1 MSLQDVASLCTLNEE
16 GEEGSCQGH
25 SASALPSLSGSLGS
39 YRCLTPYVI
48 PSLEEPAGVWSC
60 LGKENKGAP
69 LKSWIL
75 LLCEFE
81 ASPEVKS
88 LSNVNLIVYP
98 EIESHVPSPVG
109 F

>member
-1 MSLQDVASLCTLNEE
+1 MPDSIH
-16 GEEGSCQGH
+16 G
-25 SASALPSLSGSLGS
+25 
-39 YRCLTPYVI
+39 I

-88 LSNVNLIVYP
+88 LPNVNLIVYL
-98 EIESHVPSPVG
+98 EVG
-109 F
+109 KAISQVQ

>member
-1 MSLQDVASLCTLNEE
+1 MPDSIH
-16 GEEGSCQGH
+16 G
-25 SASALPSLSGSLGS
+25 
-39 YRCLTPYVI
+39 I
-48 PSLEEPAGVWSC
+48 PSLEEPAGVWSS

-88 LSNVNLIVYP
+88 LPDVNLIVDL
-98 EIESHVPSPVG
+98 EVG
-109 F
+109 KAMSQVQ

>member
-1 MSLQDVASLCTLNEE
+1 MSLQDVASLCTLNE
-16 GEEGSCQGH
+16 GRGSEGSCQGH
-25 SASALPSLSGSLGS
+25 SASALPS
-39 YRCLTPYVI
+39 CLESRLLQMPDSIRGI

-98 EIESHVPSPVG
+98 EIGKAMSQVQ
-109 F
+109 

>member
-1 MSLQDVASLCTLNEE
+1 MKGPVKGTLLQLFQV
-16 GEEGSCQGH
+16 
-25 SASALPSLSGSLGS
+25 
-39 YRCLTPYVI
+39 CLESRLLQMPDSIHGI

-98 EIESHVPSPVG
+98 EIGKAMSQVQ
-109 F
+109 